1 MLRTARSVRV
11 TGQVQGVG
19 FRPFVHRLALRHQL
33 GGWVRNTSGDVQIEV
48 EGDEMEV
55 ERFLAELVAEAPP
68 LARIEEVVVSAHEP
82 DGQASFAILASLT
95 DIDRRQAPPP
105 DTAVCPACLAEL
117 TDPANRRYH
126 YPFITCTDCGPR
138 YTIIRAMPYDRER
151 TSMTVF
157 QQCPACLAE
166 YHTPGDRR
174 YHSES
179 NSCPSCGPRLWFA
192 NDAGATADGDLI
204 ARSAAL
210 IEGGGIL
217 ALKGLGGFQLVV
229 DATCDYAVRRLR
241 HRKHREAK
249 PLAIMVADLEAAR
262 AIACIDDAEAALL
275 ASAERPIVL
284 AAIQPGTRLSTEV
297 APGLTHV
304 GLMLPTTPIH
314 HLLLAAL
321 SRPVVMTSGNASEE
335 PIAIRNAEAI
345 ARLGDIADGFLLHD
359 RDVLARYDDSV
370 VRMVDSRPIVIRR
383 ARGYAPAP
391 LDLPIPSP
399 VPLLAVGPH
408 LKHTFTLVAGRRA
421 FVSQHIGDLENLE
434 TLEHFRATLADYQRL
449 FALEPAA
456 VAHDL
461 HPDYLSTRVALDLG
475 LPAVAV
481 QHHHAHVAAV
491 LAEHGRTDPAI
502 GVAYDGTGYGADGL
516 TWGAELLRA
525 DLLSYQRLG
534 HLRYV
539 PLPGGDLAARMPWR
553 VALGY
558 GALFGFDNAWPWVY
572 RDVPPAEL
580 ALARQQV
587 QLGLNA
593 PRASSMGRLFDAAAA
608 ILGVRSVAS
617 FEGQAAMELEC
628 LAGRRPASEI
638 ICPVAESADGW
649 VIDPVPLLA
658 TLAWQ
663 RERGVDPA
671 DSAADFHASIAWV
684 TEQLVRRAADGTGL
698 RTVVL
703 GGGTFQNARLL
714 ASLRARLEA
723 AGLEVLT
730 PRRLGPAD
738 GAISYGQAAV
748 AAARLAAGGPTTAP

>member
-1 MLRTARSVRV
+1 MLRAARLVRV

-48 EGDEMEV
+48 EGDEVEV

-82 DGQASFAILASLT
+82 GGTASFAILASLT
-95 DIDRRQAPPP
+95 EIDRRQAPPP
-105 DTAVCPACLAEL
+105 DTAICPACLAEL
-117 TDPANRRYH
+117 TDPANRRFR

-138 YTIIRAMPYDRER
+138 YTVIRAMPYDRER
-151 TSMTVF
+151 TSMAVF
-157 QQCPACLAE
+157 EQCPACLAE

-174 YHSES
+174 HHSES
-179 NSCPSCGPRLWFA
+179 NSCPRCGPRLWFA
-192 NDAGATADGDLI
+192 NDAGATTDGDLI
-204 ARSAAL
+204 GRAAAL
-210 IEGGGIL
+210 VEGGGIL
-217 ALKGLGGFQLVV
+217 ALKGLGGFQLAV
-229 DATCDYAVRRLR
+229 DATSDDAVRRLR
-241 HRKHREAK
+241 HRKRRDAK
-249 PLAIMVADLEAAR
+249 PLAVMVPDLAAAATIADLSAA
-262 AIACIDDAEAALL
+262 ELALL
-275 ASAERPIVL
+275 TSAERPIVL
-284 AAIQPGTRLSTEV
+284 AALRPGAPLSCEV
-297 APGLTHV
+297 APGLRQV
-304 GLMLPTTPIH
+304 GVMLPTTPLH
-314 HLLLAAL
+314 HLLLTAL
-321 SRPVVMTSGNASEE
+321 GRPAVMTSGNATEE
-335 PIAIRNAEAI
+335 PIAIRNREAI
-345 ARLGDIADGFLLHD
+345 ERLGTIADGFLLHD
-359 RDVLARYDDSV
+359 REVLARYDDSV
-370 VRMVDSRPIVIRR
+370 VRVVDQRPVVIRR

-391 LDLPIPSP
+391 LDLPVASP
-399 VPLLAVGPH
+399 VPLVAVGPH
-408 LKHTFTLVAGRRA
+408 LKNTFTLVSGRRA

-449 FALEPAA
+449 FSLEPGA

-461 HPDYLSTRVALDLG
+461 HPEYLSTRAALDMG

-491 LAEHGRTDPAI
+491 LAEHGRSDPVI

-525 DLLSYQRLG
+525 DLISYQRLG
-534 HLRYV
+534 HFRYV
-539 PLPGGDLAARMPWR
+539 PLPGGDRAARAPWR

-558 GALFGFDNAWPWVY
+558 ATLLGFDNAWPWAY
-572 RDVPPAEL
+572 QDVAPAEL

-587 QLGLNA
+587 RQGLNS

-608 ILGVRSVAS
+608 ILGVRSVSS
-617 FEGQAAMELEC
+617 FEGQAAMELES

-638 ICPVAESADGW
+638 ICPIVESTDGW

-671 DSAADFHASIAWV
+671 DSAADFHASIAWN
-684 TEQLVRRAADGTGL
+684 TEQLVRRAVDAIGL
-698 RTVVL
+698 RTVAL
-703 GGGTFQNARLL
+703 GGGSFQNARLL
-714 ASLRARLEA
+714 GSLRSRLEA

-748 AAARLAAGGPTTAP
+748 AAARLATG